1 MFHLSLLI
9 NGRYILEKNEVIALR
24 DGGANMKIKK
34 ESEFMAI
41 RMPSDDASGQL
52 SYSQLLENTKQYMGD
67 EAFSDYCPVTNNC
80 QDFILSI
87 LQSNKCAYPH
97 IVAFIKQD
105 AESIFNKLPIHT
117 KHVAKALTDV
127 AAVGDKVVEDIK
139 LRGSEKITEIK
150 TAGNKIIDDAK
161 AKHKEKCQSI
171 IKSVKRDNDKKVA
184 ALESVLQSN
193 KNVLGSLLHATQQPM
208 VTSYMPNVKEEIK
221 DD

>member
-1 MFHLSLLI
+1 M
-9 NGRYILEKNEVIALR
+9 
-24 DGGANMKIKK
+24 
-34 ESEFMAI
+34 
-41 RMPSDDASGQL
+41 
-52 SYSQLLENTKQYMGD
+52 
-67 EAFSDYCPVTNNC
+67 
-80 QDFILSI
+80 
-87 LQSNKCAYPH
+87 
-97 IVAFIKQD
+97 
-105 AESIFNKLPIHT
+105 
-117 KHVAKALTDV
+117 
-127 AAVGDKVVEDIK
+127 GDKVVEDIK